1 MSTHDRSIEDS
12 DVQRID
18 YKTPR
23 DLTLELKIAV
33 GDNPTKTDPDDAV
46 RGSRMQRVNVEDVE
60 AIEYH
65 GSSNPWY
72 TIIVETTHGQQR
84 LDRVLDIIAPDEPR
98 RLLPRALDG
107 TDAPTVAEKLYFGGE
122 VDENTHVR

>member
-1 MSTHDRSIEDS
+1 MSTHDRRIDDS

-18 YKTPR
+18 YETPR
-23 DLTLELKIAV
+23 DLTLELKVAV
-33 GDNPTKTDPDDAV
+33 GDDPTQTDPETAV
-46 RGSRMQRVNVEDVE
+46 LGSRTQRVNAEDVE

-65 GSSNPWY
+65 GSSKPWY
-72 TIIVETTHGQQR
+72 TVIVETTHGQQR

-107 TDAPTVAEKLYFGGE
+107 MDAPTVAEKVYFGDE